1 MMVLGLSYRFWIF
14 FIVLGMFFYFFPEID
29 IWFSSLF
36 FKDGEF
42 YLRNNPFIM
51 FVYDVTHPLVALFF
65 LAVLGGLVYDVI
77 TKKALFNLKKR
88 ALVFMLVSIIMAPG
102 VVVNLTLKDNVDRAR
117 PKHITQFGGD
127 RRFTPAFVV
136 SDQCENNCSFVCGHA
151 AAGFSFIALAL
162 VFTGKR
168 RQRIFA
174 IAVSAGFLIGLV
186 RIIQGGHFLSDVI
199 FSFFFTYL
207 TIRLLY
213 YLIMERL
220 TTAYEKIY

>member
-1 MMVLGLSYRFWIF
+1 
-14 FIVLGMFFYFFPEID
+14 
-29 IWFSSLF
+29 
-36 FKDGEF
+36 
-42 YLRNNPFIM
+42 
-51 FVYDVTHPLVALFF
+51 
-65 LAVLGGLVYDVI
+65 
-77 TKKALFNLKKR
+77 
-88 ALVFMLVSIIMAPG
+88 MLVSIIMAPG

-117 PKHITQFGGD
+117 PKNITQFGGD
-127 RRFTPAFVV
+127 RQFTPAFVV
-136 SDQCENNCSFVCGHA
+136 SDQCESNCSFVCGHA

-174 IAVSAGFLIGLV
+174 VAVTAGFLIGLV
-186 RIIQGGHFLSDVI
+186 RVIQGGHFLSDVI